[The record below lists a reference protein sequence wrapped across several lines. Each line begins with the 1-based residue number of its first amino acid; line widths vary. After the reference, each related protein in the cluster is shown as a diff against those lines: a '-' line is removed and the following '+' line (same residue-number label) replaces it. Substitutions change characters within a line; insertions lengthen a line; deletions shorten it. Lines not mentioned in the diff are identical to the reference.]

1 MSTLNALAQKHN
13 ISVPHRVADCPQV
26 LNIVMLNNQML
37 PDGEGGRIATDVLTG
52 RAANGTIYTVRLN
65 VVTVGQLV
73 RIFGPNT
80 EIEGRR
86 VLASTFEKGDRTYIA
101 FNPAPAAAV
110 TRPTFLPG
118 AGEGTAPVKH
128 HETFELAAETLAAI
142 DALNATISTPL

>member
-1 MSTLNALAQKHN
+1 MSTLNTLAQQYN
-13 ISVPHRVADCPQV
+13 VSVPLRVADCPKV
-26 LNIVMLNNQML
+26 LKIVLLDNQML
-37 PDGEGGRIATDVLTG
+37 PDGQGGRVATDVLTT
-52 RAANGTIYTVRLN
+52 RAENGTTYTIRLN
-65 VVTVGQLV
+65 QVTVGQLV

-80 EIEGRR
+80 EIEGRK

-101 FNPAPAAAV
+101 FNQAPAAAV
-110 TRPTFLPG
+110 KPPTFLPG